1 MKKAYPLLFF
11 LTLLNMLNFVDRQLI
26 ASFANFIVPDLG
38 LTDTQFGFLTSLAFI
53 AFYSIMG
60 LFMGVLADTVN
71 RPKLIAFGVVLWS
84 AFTALTGNAKG
95 FVTMAIPRMFIGI
108 GESILTPTSMSLL
121 SDSFPEKRMGFAAGF
136 YYMGVPI
143 GAGASLLIAGYL
155 GELIGWR
162 NCFYLLGGIGLL
174 LGMSTLLFKERNRKS
189 VQIKKEKPSL
199 SRESTIEIIITLVKA
214 LWSSSALRFTILAG
228 VLYHIVLG
236 AAAFD
241 QLWYV
246 QERGF
251 ERSEIAQITGWIG
264 VVAGMLGNL
273 FGGVVS
279 DWWQEKTNQG
289 RPMFLFWL
297 ALITFPIFI
306 YYRFVE
312 PNTFI
317 FWTGVALGWFQVG
330 CFFGPTFSVV
340 QELVP
345 NNIRAT
351 VVAFYIMTL
360 NLIGLTIGSFGGGFC
375 SDLLRANNFEEP
387 YTWTLIIFTCISTTS
402 IPCYYLA
409 GKRYKQDKKN
419 LEGLFPVNKEDFQR
433 LRGFLLRLMKS

>member
-1 MKKAYPLLFF
+1 MKKAYSLLFF
-11 LTLLNMLNFVDRQLI
+11 LTLLNTLNFVDRQLI
-26 ASFANFIVPDLG
+26 SSFSNFIVPDLG
-38 LTDTQFGFLTSLAFI
+38 LTDVQYGFLTSLAFI

-84 AFTALTGNAKG
+84 IFTGLTGAAKG
-95 FVTMAIPRMFIGI
+95 FVTMAVPRIFIGI

-273 FGGVVS
+273 FGGLFS

-297 ALITFPIFI
+297 ALVTFPIFI

>member
-53 AFYSIMG
+53 AFYSVMG

-84 AFTALTGNAKG
+84 VFTALTGNAKG
-95 FVTMAIPRMFIGI
+95 FVTMAIPRMFIGV

-143 GAGASLLIAGYL
+143 GVGISLLIAGYL
-155 GELIGWR
+155 GESLGWR
-162 NCFYLLGGIGLL
+162 NCFYLLGGIGLF
-174 LGMSTLLFKERNRKS
+174 LGLSTLLFKERPRKS
-189 VQIKKEKPSL
+189 SLNEKDKPSL
-199 SRESTIEIIITLVKA
+199 SYISTRKIVYTLIQA
-214 LWSSSALRFTILAG
+214 LKTSSALRFTILAG

-236 AAAFD
+236 AAVFE
-241 QLWYV
+241 QLWFV

-264 VVAGMLGNL
+264 VVAGMAGNL
-273 FGGVVS
+273 FGGLVS

-297 ALITFPIFI
+297 ALITFPVFI
-306 YYRFVE
+306 YYRFVD
-312 PNTFI
+312 PNTVI
-317 FWTGVALGWFQVG
+317 FWIGVVLGFFQLG

-345 NNIRAT
+345 SNIRAT
-351 VVAFYIMTL
+351 VVAFYILTL
-360 NLIGLTIGSFGGGFC
+360 NLIGLTIGSLGGGLC
-375 SDLLRANNFEEP
+375 VDYLKSINYSEP
-387 YTWTLIIFTCISTTS
+387 YTWTLIVFTFISAAS

-409 GKRYKQDKKN
+409 GKRYKEDKKR
-419 LEGLFPVNKEDFQR
+419 LESSSFN
-433 LRGFLLRLMKS
+433 

>member
-53 AFYSIMG
+53 FFYSVMG
-60 LFMGVLADTVN
+60 LFMGVLADMVN

-95 FVTMAIPRMFIGI
+95 FVSMAIPRMFIGV

-143 GAGASLLIAGYL
+143 GVGMSLLIAGYL
-155 GELIGWR
+155 GESLGWR

-174 LGMSTLLFKERNRKS
+174 LGLCTLFFKEKPRKS
-189 VQIKKEKPSL
+189 SQNKEEKPSL
-199 SRESTIEIIITLVKA
+199 SYISTVKIVFTLFEA
-214 LWSSSALRFTILAG
+214 LKTSSALRYTILAG
-228 VLYHIVLG
+228 VLYHVVLG
-236 AAAFD
+236 AAVFE

-264 VVAGMLGNL
+264 VVAGMAGNL

-306 YYRFVE
+306 YYRFAE
-312 PNTFI
+312 PNTVI
-317 FWTGVALGWFQVG
+317 FWIGVVLGFFQLG

-345 NNIRAT
+345 GNIRAT
-351 VVAFYIMTL
+351 VVAFYILTL
-360 NLIGLTIGSFGGGFC
+360 NLIGLTLGSLGGGLC
-375 SDLLRANNFEEP
+375 VDYLKALNYNEP
-387 YTWTLIIFTCISTTS
+387 YTSMLIVFTCISAAS

-409 GKRYKQDKKN
+409 GRRYKEDKKR
-419 LEGLFPVNKEDFQR
+419 LEGSF
-433 LRGFLLRLMKS
+433 SS